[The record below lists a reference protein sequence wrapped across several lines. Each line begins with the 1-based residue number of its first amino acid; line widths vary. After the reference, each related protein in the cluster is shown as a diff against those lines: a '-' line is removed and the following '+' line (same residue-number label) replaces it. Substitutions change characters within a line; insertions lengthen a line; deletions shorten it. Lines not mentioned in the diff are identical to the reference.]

1 MMFDS
6 IITDTQPLHFPHNL
20 RAAFYSLTC
29 FLNESKL
36 NKVKQKQTKNVE
48 ILRLRMNQAHIYYSE
63 GRERLFHHLILA
75 CALGRANK
83 KRKNQDNEMSQG
95 NGPDNEN
102 PLCSCWHYVDE
113 SHEQSSVFTN

>member
-1 MMFDS
+1 MFDS
-6 IITDTQPLHFPHNL
+6 IITDTQPLHFPYNL

-102 PLCSCWHYVDE
+102 PLCSC
-113 SHEQSSVFTN
+113 